1 LLLTQTTITGV
12 RLKPDLSRWDSLA
25 CAAQGDIFGKD
36 IKAWRSECRKSMG
49 LPEHVKI
56 IVVGHQPEFFHP
68 GVLAKFIAGDLV
80 AQKLKG
86 VLVHLV
92 VDHLT
97 GSCNTIEI
105 PERQD
110 EQLVVN
116 DMQLATL
123 DHNIAMKDQKRVIPS
138 HEVEPFTSA
147 LINAKGDNAA
157 MQFASA
163 VDSLMLPWAKVD
175 HLVGSSELLQTEFG
189 VQLIEEMYR
198 DPSRCRE
205 TYNHAVMSHPDCGI
219 ALLANNELPMWHGM
233 RNTSHGTLEDGVQP
247 RALLLTLLAR
257 VILGDLFVHG
267 TGGMLYDRI
276 MEQWISSWLGITPCP
291 ATMAT
296 ATLHLPLHQQTIHD
310 ARKQY
315 FSPVGESQTRDQ
327 FLDSIDRA
335 PHRSSSKSAQF
346 QAMHDWL
353 ASLNSR
359 PDETKYRES
368 HRIASRRDWA
378 FPLYP
383 VEMLDQLRDAIKEN

>member
-1 LLLTQTTITGV
+1 M
-12 RLKPDLSRWDSLA
+12 WNSLA
-25 CAAQGDIFGKD
+25 SASQGDIFGKD
-36 IKAWRSECRKSMG
+36 IRAWRSESRKSMG
-49 LPEHVKI
+49 LPEQTQI

-68 GVLAKFIAGDLV
+68 GVLAKFISGDLV

-92 VDHLT
+92 VDHHF

-105 PERQD
+105 PERHG
-110 EQLVVN
+110 EQLVVKE
-116 DMQLATL
+116 MQLATL
-123 DHNIAMKDQKRVIPS
+123 EPDIAMKNQKRVIPS
-138 HEVEPFTSA
+138 EEVEPFTTA
-147 LINAKGDNAA
+147 INSAKGDNAA

-163 VDSLMLPWAKVD
+163 TDLLMSRWAKVD
-175 HLVGSSELLQTEFG
+175 HLIGSSELLITAFG
-189 VQLIEEMYR
+189 SLIVDEMLR
-198 DPSRCRE
+198 NPHHCRE
-205 TYNHAVMSHPDCGI
+205 TYNQAVSSHPECGI
-219 ALLANNELPMWHGM
+219 SMLGSDELPIWYGV
-233 RNTSHGTLEDGVQP
+233 RNANHGTIEDGVQP

-276 MEQWISSWLGITPCP
+276 MEQWISNWLGITPCP

-296 ATLHLPLHQQTIHD
+296 ATMRLPLHQQTIDD

-315 FSPVGESQTRDQ
+315 FSPVGKSQTRDQ

-335 PHRSSSKSAQF
+335 PYRSSTKSAQF
-346 QAMHDWL
+346 RAMHDWL

-359 PDETKYRES
+359 PDETQFRES
-368 HRIASRRDWA
+368 QRIASRRDWA